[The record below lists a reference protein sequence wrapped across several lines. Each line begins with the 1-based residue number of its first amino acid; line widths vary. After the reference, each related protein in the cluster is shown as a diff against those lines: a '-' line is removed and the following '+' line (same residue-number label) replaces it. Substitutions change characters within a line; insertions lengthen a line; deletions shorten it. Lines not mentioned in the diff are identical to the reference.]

1 MCNNDWLRYKSL
13 GQLQNKMIMKA
24 YSFFKKGIF
33 VLVALLAFVS
43 CSDDDNA
50 SVLSSRAMLNQELVA
65 SNYSFIWNGETSPRK
80 DDVKAKFEAIDGDS
94 TKLKM
99 TILGVMP
106 SSDETIQLVV
116 DVYPQTDEI
125 QYQGKV
131 ENPNY
136 DMSVSGVYFPSK
148 SNAGHYF
155 KLKIVYNVV
164 NTDFVDKSYQ
174 FNFNQGCTVVPR
186 SNGGKLVIDDTE
198 YSKIDV
204 AEHVLSEITKL
215 YASTDSVLA
224 LNFAKDGSL
233 SLDILNIVKG
243 QMVTTNWIT
252 PKYWFSTSDKALVF
266 EFTKEQAT
274 AFATKFLDKK
284 NSMENLFT
292 KYDGTDKYILKV
304 RYYTMNGKL
313 SLELISPYM
322 ENAMSIFATGRGSK
336 LGSALQKQINALAT
350 ELKESATKWQ
360 IQFVSE

>member
-1 MCNNDWLRYKSL
+1 M
-13 GQLQNKMIMKA
+13 
-24 YSFFKKGIF
+24 
-33 VLVALLAFVS
+33 LVALLAFVS

-50 SVLSSRAMLNQELVA
+50 SVLSSKAMLNQELVA

-99 TILGVMP
+99 TIFGVIP
-106 SSDETIQLVV
+106 TSNDDIQLVV
-116 DVYPQTDEI
+116 DILPQSDEI

-136 DMSVSGVYFPSK
+136 DMTVSGVYFPSK
-148 SNAGHYF
+148 SSVGHYF
-155 KLKIVYNVV
+155 KLKIVYDVV
-164 NTDFVDKSYQ
+164 NTDFVGKSYQ
-174 FNFNQGCTVVPR
+174 FNFKKGCTAIPR
-186 SNGGKLVIDDTE
+186 ANTSDFIIDGVE
-198 YSKIDV
+198 YSKVAV
-204 AEHVLSEITKL
+204 AENVMSEMTKL
-215 YASTDSVLA
+215 YASTDSVLS
-224 LNFAKDGSL
+224 LSFAKDGSL
-233 SLDILNIVKG
+233 SMDILNTVKG
-243 QMVTTNWIT
+243 QPVSTNWIT
-252 PKYWFSTSDKALVF
+252 PKYWFSASDKVLVF

-284 NSMENLFT
+284 GSMENLFI

-322 ENAMSIFATGRGSK
+322 ENAMSIFATGRGSE
-336 LGSALQKQINALAT
+336 LGTALQKQINALAT

-360 IQFVSE
+360 IQFISD